1 MSVLVESVTVEVEY
15 LKNLNSTQ
23 VLEEIMMLMQNKM
36 PKLSK
41 LLLLYQLE
49 EKTETVRK
57 QLPTQKHL
65 LSLLSLFR
73 LPYLQLK

>member
-15 LKNLNSTQ
+15 LRNQNSTQ

-36 PKLSK
+36 LRLSK
-41 LLLLYQLE
+41 LLHLYQLE

-57 QLPTQKHL
+57 QLPTLKHL
-65 LSLLSLFR
+65 LNLLSLFR